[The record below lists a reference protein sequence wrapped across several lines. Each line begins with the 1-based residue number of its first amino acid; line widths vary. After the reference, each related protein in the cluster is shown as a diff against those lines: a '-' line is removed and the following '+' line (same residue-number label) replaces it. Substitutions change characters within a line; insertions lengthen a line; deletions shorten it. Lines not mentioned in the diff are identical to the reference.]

1 MSREQRASGASPF
14 PDKLP
19 ALTSVRFLLAIGVV
33 LFHYQLQWPW
43 DAMAHTGLLDRAR
56 LGVDVFF
63 ILSGFVLTHAYRQA
77 LEAGR
82 LHYGRFLVARFA
94 RIYPAHLAVL
104 FFVLLMVGSA
114 RVLGAEFDADLYN
127 PMGLLTTILL
137 IHAWLPEVVTAEW
150 NGPSWSLS
158 AEWFAYL
165 AFPAFAWIGLRL
177 RGRPWSLLGLVALL
191 FLALDAFYRAVF
203 GDIVVHAELSM
214 GILRILPEFLYGVAL
229 YRLGEQV
236 QLGRRFTVWFATLW
250 GLLLLLLMHLK
261 ADDRIVVA
269 AAGPL
274 ILSLALL
281 SKVAAERA
289 LARPWMLA
297 AGEASYALYLV
308 HMPILIGWKGVN
320 SILTGRPSSYVFD
333 WWEIGS
339 LLALSLAAA
348 FAVHYLFEGP
358 ARRWIRTRADR
369 FWPEPAPRLAVASGS
384 PTSDV

>member
-137 IHAWLPEVVTAEW
+137 IHAWLPEVVTAE
-150 NGPSWSLS
+150 
-158 AEWFAYL
+158 
-165 AFPAFAWIGLRL
+165 
-177 RGRPWSLLGLVALL
+177 
-191 FLALDAFYRAVF
+191 
-203 GDIVVHAELSM
+203 
-214 GILRILPEFLYGVAL
+214 GIPFCFCHE
-229 YRLGEQV
+229 
-236 QLGRRFTVWFATLW
+236 
-250 GLLLLLLMHLK
+250 
-261 ADDRIVVA
+261 
-269 AAGPL
+269 
-274 ILSLALL
+274 
-281 SKVAAERA
+281 
-289 LARPWMLA
+289 
-297 AGEASYALYLV
+297 
-308 HMPILIGWKGVN
+308 
-320 SILTGRPSSYVFD
+320 
-333 WWEIGS
+333 
-339 LLALSLAAA
+339 
-348 FAVHYLFEGP
+348 
-358 ARRWIRTRADR
+358 
-369 FWPEPAPRLAVASGS
+369 
-384 PTSDV
+384 